1 MSAAF
6 QVMQNLYENRK
17 TGEKAVMVSGEFQK
31 MLDGILKKH
40 PEYKDYSG
48 LMGVLVQKGLAELTK
63 E

>member
-1 MSAAF
+1 MGC
-6 QVMQNLYENRK
+6 
-17 TGEKAVMVSGEFQK
+17 TVMVSGEFQK